1 MFAMDQI
8 QSADLAAMAL
18 YFGPKRHGVFAAI
31 AWYFHRNVTVFS
43 PQWHG
48 IFAARTQFSH
58 WNGTVFS
65 PQLCFHRTSIAFL
78 PQWHCIH
85 AAIRFFNKVV
95 ASTTGLGNGLAEL
108 V

>member
-48 IFAARTQFSH
+48 IFAARTQFSR
-58 WNGTVFS
+58 WNGTRCAKTEKKCVVFEKK
-65 PQLCFHRTSIAFL
+65 I
-78 PQWHCIH
+78 
-85 AAIRFFNKVV
+85 
-95 ASTTGLGNGLAEL
+95 STQIGS
-108 V
+108 